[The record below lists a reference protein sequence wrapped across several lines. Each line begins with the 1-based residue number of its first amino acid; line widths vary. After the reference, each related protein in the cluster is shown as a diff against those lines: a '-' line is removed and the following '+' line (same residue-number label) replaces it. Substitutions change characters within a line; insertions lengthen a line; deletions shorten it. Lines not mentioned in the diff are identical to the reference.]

1 MEHSIEIT
9 KAVFNKLVALDH
21 KPSKVDDLELARKFY
36 YNSPLGVQLLQIDNH
51 ISAVSQYYIQDINA

>member
-1 MEHSIEIT
+1 MYIEIT

-21 KPSKVDDLELARKFY
+21 CPSKVEDLELARKFH
-36 YNSPLGVQLLQIDNH
+36 YNSPLGVNLLQIDNF